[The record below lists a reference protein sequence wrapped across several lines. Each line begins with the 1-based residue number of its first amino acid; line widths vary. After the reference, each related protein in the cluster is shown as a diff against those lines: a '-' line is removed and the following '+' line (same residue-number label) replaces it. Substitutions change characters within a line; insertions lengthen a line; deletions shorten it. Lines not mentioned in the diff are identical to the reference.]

1 LRLEPDRLPPDDA
14 LLPFVER
21 LRAFDEERPFAV
33 VRPRPPPDEPL
44 PLDELLLRLDAE
56 RLREPE
62 EDAFEPPEDDF
73 EPPEDDFEPPEDD
86 FERPLDDDL
95 PLPPRPDPED
105 FDRADDELLRRALD
119 DERLLLLTSP
129 SSMTPRQAPVS
140 SSSIS
145 I

>member
-1 LRLEPDRLPPDDA
+1 MRLEPDRLPPDDA

-21 LRAFDEERPFAV
+21 LRVFDEERPFAV

-73 EPPEDDFEPPEDD
+73 E
-86 FERPLDDDL
+86 RPLDDDL

-119 DERLLLLTSP
+119 DERSLLLTSP